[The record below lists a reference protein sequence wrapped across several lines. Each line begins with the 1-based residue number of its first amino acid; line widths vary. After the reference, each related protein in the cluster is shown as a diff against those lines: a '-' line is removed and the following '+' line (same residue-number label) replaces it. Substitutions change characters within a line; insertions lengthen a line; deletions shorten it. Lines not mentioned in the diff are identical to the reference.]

1 MPSRIITA
9 AACAA
14 AAIAVLVGPEGR
26 ATAVTGAPPDSLAAV
41 PGDLAA
47 VPGNLAAVVTGH
59 RQVIALLDEGNGL
72 ATEDRAQAEVLAR
85 VVFHE
90 NRLRLDALDERLSK
104 DRAAVAAALD
114 FVENGPDLRDADKLA
129 FRDLLTDLVEDLG
142 EPDAPL
148 RARLA
153 ADLAVLAQIQARY
166 DKELERIFGR
176 LATRALTDRRES
188 WEGYLTF
195 VRTKVDVRALLKER
209 GQGVAVDE
217 GMRGAGGGESASETF
232 GRRLPDKTVVLTFD
246 DGPHARHT
254 DRIREILAAHGAKA
268 VFFHV
273 GQNLGAIGKDSQ
285 VHATRAAAS
294 SQRLLEAGHT
304 LANHS
309 FTHSFLPKLDDAQLT
324 TEIELTDRM
333 LTEISKSRSDLF
345 RAPYGARNAKVRDA
359 LAAHKLRSVMW
370 NIDSQDWADP
380 VPSSIADRVVRT
392 VEAEKRGIILF
403 HDIQQRTVEAL
414 PLVLEALQARG
425 YRFLAWNGTDF
436 VDDGTRSA
444 GTTAPA
450 EETVA
455 PSAPFYRE
463 SWAVVVGI
471 DQYQSWPRL
480 HYAVNDARGV
490 RDLLIKRYH
499 FKPENV
505 VTLLDAEATRAAIL
519 KALGDRLA
527 DPGRVHREDRVF
539 VFFAGHGVTRK
550 LPSGKSLGYLV
561 PVDAD
566 LDNYQSQAISMT
578 NFQDVSEAIPAKHV
592 LFVTD
597 ACYSGVALTRGGTS
611 GAGGQAYL
619 REITRRSV
627 RQMLTAGGAD
637 EEVADG
643 GPQGHSIFTWALM
656 QGLDGQADLSGD
668 GFITASELAAYVGP
682 TVSSLSR
689 QTPAFGNLVG
699 SEGGEFL
706 FELKHDNEFLNE
718 LSDQLDE
725 EAIRLNT
732 ELAKVRDQIAEKRS
746 RNDKLRAELQAAEAQ
761 LGQPGKGA
769 STGVAASPS
778 PPPDAGP
785 KTPTAAERNDAGMV
799 HFREKRYAEALA
811 EFEAATGMRPTV
823 ALFANNAG
831 FACYKL
837 GRHDDAAAWFR
848 KTLALDPKRAIA
860 QANLADALMAAG
872 RRDEARAAYEKYLD
886 VAPSTSY
893 AVTVRR
899 KLEEMSAT
907 RP

>member
-1 MPSRIITA
+1 MRRRSRVLATAGVLALAGLSANGAADGTA
-9 AACAA
+9 ASPSA
-14 AAIAVLVGPEGR
+14 
-26 ATAVTGAPPDSLAAV
+26 SLQAAV
-41 PGDLAA
+41 QA
-47 VPGNLAAVVTGH
+47 H
-59 RQVIALLDEGNGL
+59 RQVIGLLDDGNGL
-72 ATEDRAQAEVLAR
+72 EPSDRPRAEVLAR
-85 VVFHE
+85 ILFHE
-90 NRLRLDALDERLSK
+90 NRVRLAELEERLLA
-104 DRAAVAAALD
+104 DRATVPAALD
-114 FVENGPDLRDADKLA
+114 YIERDADLRDADKLA
-129 FRDLLTDLVEDLG
+129 FRDLLTDLVSELGQADKDLR
-142 EPDAPL
+142 E
-148 RARLA
+148 RLTG
-153 ADLAVLAQIQARY
+153 DLAVLGQIQARY
-166 DKELERIFGR
+166 DKELEKIFGR

-188 WEGYLTF
+188 WEAYIAF
-195 VRTKVDVRALLKER
+195 VRTRVDVPALLRER
-209 GQGVAVDE
+209 GTGLETGE
-217 GMRGAGGGESASETF
+217 GTRGAGSGESTLETF

-254 DRIREILAAHGAKA
+254 DRIREILAQHEAKA

-273 GQNLGAIGKDSQ
+273 GQNLGAVGKDSQ
-285 VHATRAAAS
+285 VHPTRASAA

-309 FTHSFLPKLDDAQLT
+309 FTHSFLPKLDDERLKS
-324 TEIELTDRM
+324 EIELTDRM
-333 LTEISKSRSDLF
+333 LKEVSKSESPLF
-345 RAPYGARNAKVRDA
+345 RAPYGARNEKVKEA
-359 LAAHKLRSVMW
+359 IAAHKLRSIMW
-370 NIDSQDWADP
+370 NVDSQDWADP
-380 VPSSIADRVVRT
+380 VPSSIADRVVRI
-392 VEAEKRGIILF
+392 VESEKRGIILF

-414 PLVLEALQARG
+414 PLVLDALSARG
-425 YRFLAWNGTDF
+425 YRFLAWNGSEF
-436 VDDGTRSA
+436 VDEGTRS
-444 GTTAPA
+444 GGDAPA
-450 EETVA
+450 AEEPA
-455 PSAPFYRE
+455 ASAALYRE

-480 HYAVNDARGV
+480 HYAVNDAKGV

-505 VTLLDAEATRAAIL
+505 VTLLDGEATRAGIL

-527 DPGRVHREDRVF
+527 DPARVKRDDRVF

-566 LDNYQSQAISMT
+566 RDNYQSQAISMT

-597 ACYSGVALTRGGTS
+597 ACYSGVGLTRGAGSS
-611 GAGGQAYL
+611 GAGLAYL
-619 REITRRSV
+619 REVTRRSV

-668 GFITASELAAYVGP
+668 GYITASELAAYVGP

-718 LSDQLDE
+718 LTDQLDE
-725 EAIRLNT
+725 EAIRLNG
-732 ELAKVRDQIAEKRS
+732 ELAKVRSQIAEKRS
-746 RNDKLRAELQAAEAQ
+746 RNEKLREELAAAQAQ
-761 LGQPGKGA
+761 LGGTE
-769 STGVAASPS
+769 SAASRG
-778 PPPDAGP
+778 A
-785 KTPTAAERNDAGMV
+785 PTAAERNDAGMV
-799 HFREKRYAEALA
+799 HFREKRYVEALV
-811 EFEAATGMRPTV
+811 EFEAAARMRPTV

-837 GRHDDAAAWFR
+837 GRNDEAAAWFE
-848 KTLALDPKRAIA
+848 KTLALDPRRAIA
-860 QANLADALMAAG
+860 QANLGDALLAAG
-872 RRDEARAAYEKYLD
+872 RPEQARAAFEKYLEA
-886 VAPSTSY
+886 APNASY
-893 AVTVRR
+893 AATVRAR
-899 KLEEMSAT
+899 LETMA